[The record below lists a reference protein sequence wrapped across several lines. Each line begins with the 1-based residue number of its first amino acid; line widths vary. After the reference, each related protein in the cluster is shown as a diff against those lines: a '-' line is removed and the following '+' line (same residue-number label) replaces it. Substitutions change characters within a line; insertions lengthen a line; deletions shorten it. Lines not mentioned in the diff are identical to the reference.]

1 MEILV
6 SISSLIIALCALV
19 FTIWQTYIQRAHN
32 RLSVKPHL
40 FTFTTKDRHNNLA
53 RLQILLKNNGLG
65 PAFINKFQ
73 VYYKGQECEPDV
85 AINAVLG
92 EWAKNSSRTV
102 LGEAY
107 AMPEK
112 ETEVLLSVTFPA
124 ESDEVVDEI
133 EKKIDQLDLV
143 IEYSSAYE
151 KMEAYDSRKAR

>member
-6 SISSLIIALCALV
+6 SISSLIIALCALI
-19 FTIWQTYIQRAHN
+19 FTIWQTHIQRVHN

-40 FTFTTKDRHNNLA
+40 FTFTTRDRNNDIA

-73 VYYKGQECEPDV
+73 IYYKGQECEPDA
-85 AINAVLG
+85 AINAALG
-92 EWAKNSSRTV
+92 EWANNSSRTI
-102 LGEAY
+102 LGEEY

-112 ETEVLLSVTFPA
+112 ETKVLLSVTFPA
-124 ESDEVVDEI
+124 ESDEIINNI

-143 IEYSSAYE
+143 IEYSSVYE
-151 KMEAYDSRKAR
+151 KMKTYDSRKKS

>member
-40 FTFTTKDRHNNLA
+40 FTFTTKDRNNNLA
-53 RLQILLKNNGLG
+53 RLQVLLKNNGLG

-73 VYYKGQECEPDV
+73 IYYKGQECEPDA
-85 AINAVLG
+85 AINAALG
-92 EWAKNSSRTV
+92 EWAKNSIRTI
-102 LGEAY
+102 LGEEY
-107 AMPEK
+107 AMSEK
-112 ETEVLLSVTFPA
+112 ESEVLLSVTFPA
-124 ESDEVVDEI
+124 ESDEVVESI
-133 EKKIDQLDLV
+133 EKKINQLDLI

-151 KMEAYDSRKAR
+151 KMETYDSRKNS